1 MLVLPSNNNSG
12 GTMTSLME
20 KLSTAVSDFKFR
32 LAHQGENV
40 WALTETNSHFFL
52 SKNEREVN
60 SIAKAEV
67 VEVRAFKKD
76 LFTSD
81 TVTVLF
87 VDCHGHSLEVTEDSL
102 GYQSLISNQLAP
114 FTPNDPDWLNK
125 VIAGPFR
132 RNEMI
137 LWTKQQ
143 LKH

>member
-1 MLVLPSNNNSG
+1 MPPSNNNSG
-12 GTMTSLME
+12 EVMTTLME

-40 WALTETNSHFFL
+40 WALTQTNSHLFL
-52 SKNEREVN
+52 SKNERQVN

-87 VDCHGHSLEVTEDSL
+87 IDCHGHNLEVTEDSL
-102 GYQSLISNQLAP
+102 GYQSLIANQVAP
-114 FTPNDPDWLNK
+114 FIPNDPDWLNK
-125 VIAGPFR
+125 VIEGPFR
-132 RNEMI
+132 RNEMV
-137 LWTKQQ
+137 LWRKKQ
-143 LKH
+143 LNH